1 MERGQFTQVPVILGC
16 SVREG
21 TVATVFDGL
30 SDKRFEFIN
39 NNPEVLVPSFLG
51 LKEGSVEKKEAE
63 NEIWTFYFKGK
74 PLSWDTIHEYL
85 VCQSDIQFNFGME
98 RTRSYLVEK
107 STAPVYTYL
116 YTDHS
121 RCLCQLQYVGELSK
135 LLSSETCH
143 GADSLFTMDSGA
155 IKTPDITPEGREV
168 IMKHVKAW
176 TNFATFGDP
185 NHEHLGTVW
194 EKDSVDSPCF
204 LEMGTSWILRSGL
217 TLPDRIG
224 FWKRL
229 TGKYCKV

>member
-1 MERGQFTQVPVILGC
+1 MFSKQKRKKIPDFVFTPSVEVSGAESSLPDISDSLMERGQFTQVPVILGC

-135 LLSSETCH
+135 LLSS
-143 GADSLFTMDSGA
+143 G
-155 IKTPDITPEGREV
+155 
-168 IMKHVKAW
+168 
-176 TNFATFGDP
+176 
-185 NHEHLGTVW
+185 
-194 EKDSVDSPCF
+194 
-204 LEMGTSWILRSGL
+204 GL
-217 TLPDRIG
+217 CENLSQEEDKSNR
-224 FWKRL
+224 
-229 TGKYCKV
+229 TGQ